1 MSQSISFQCPGCQA
15 RIKAPLLLC
24 GQRRNCPGCGYCFK
38 VPLAS
43 PPRDEGPVLVGDD
56 HSPARPNR
64 WGRW

>member
-15 RIKAPLLLC
+15 RIKASLLLR
-24 GQRRNCPGCGYCFK
+24 GQRRNCPGCGHSFR

-56 HSPARPNR
+56 RAAPRTGMWAR
-64 WGRW
+64 G